1 MTWNA
6 GSKFLFAGLFFVF
19 ILLSGYWLSRTGKP
33 INTVILTIH
42 KLISLGAGVFL
53 GITIYRIHQVTP
65 LSPFEMAVVA
75 VTLLFFIAMVATGGL
90 LSTAKPMPGVIL
102 KVHQLMPYLVIISAF
117 VSLYLIQVRKV

>member
-1 MTWNA
+1 LTWNA

>member
-1 MTWNA
+1 M
-6 GSKFLFAGLFFVF
+6 FFVF